1 MHLPE
6 AVGRASAGVEF
17 WVQRLERDNEMSA
30 EGPEAENWGAQAR
43 LPFHFD
49 KDEEALRSTE
59 QWHHPSCATVTYLTD
74 PRSGDPPTVIFD
86 SVHPDAAAQR
96 ACRQRQNVDLAE
108 EAEEE
113 EGSGLAGRGRLP
125 GTIKNAADGPRQAC
139 ISFPERGKHLAFRGR
154 FLHGCPAELAPAH
167 SRAAAVMAA
176 SGASAA
182 GGGDG
187 GGDDHARPLVGRVT
201 LLVNCWRSRR
211 PAGVR
216 ALPDAWVQAI
226 SGAASPSL
234 LQASELLSL
243 AAGSPADQLRLVVA
257 DARRRGGVGAAVSL
271 AEHVQGL
278 TAPLPVA
285 AVVAAQAEGTCLC
298 CFQK

>member
-6 AVGRASAGVEF
+6 AVGRASAGVEY
-17 WVQRLERDNEMSA
+17 WVQRLERDNEMST

-108 EAEEE
+108 GAEEE
-113 EGSGLAGRGRLP
+113 EGSGLAGRGR
-125 GTIKNAADGPRQAC
+125 IKSAADGPRQAC

-154 FLHGCPAELAPAH
+154 FLHGCPA
-167 SRAAAVMAA
+167 
-176 SGASAA
+176 
-182 GGGDG
+182 
-187 GGDDHARPLVGRVT
+187 
-201 LLVNCWRSRR
+201 
-211 PAGVR
+211 
-216 ALPDAWVQAI
+216 
-226 SGAASPSL
+226 
-234 LQASELLSL
+234 
-243 AAGSPADQLRLVVA
+243 
-257 DARRRGGVGAAVSL
+257 
-271 AEHVQGL
+271 
-278 TAPLPVA
+278 
-285 AVVAAQAEGTCLC
+285 
-298 CFQK
+298 